1 MKLPTIVLKFTI
13 FLPSPAVCEW
23 HKLERWQGGE
33 VWEIGLKL
41 RRWQGFLTTL
51 SFLHTTPI
59 LLTWQPH
66 QFNFYFVVLDRHIL
80 ARCITYLSQDFSFAL
95 FWAGAVECFC
105 WQHFLLTLALQN
117 LIFPSFYE
125 TDIKWQGGK
134 VPRHFLATLS
144 ILPPRFTSSPR
155 HLTI

>member
-1 MKLPTIVLKFTI
+1 MFEWLKLPTIVLKFTI
-13 FLPSPAVCEW
+13 FLPSPAVWEW

-51 SFLHTTPI
+51 SFLHTTPF

-80 ARCITYLSQDFSFAL
+80 ARCITYLVL
-95 FWAGAVECFC
+95 RLLICFVLGRSC
-105 WQHFLLTLALQN
+105 WMFL
-117 LIFPSFYE
+117 
-125 TDIKWQGGK
+125 
-134 VPRHFLATLS
+134 LATLS
-144 ILPPRFTSSPR
+144 PDLGTSKFNFSLVLWDWHKMARWQGSSPFPCHLVNFTS
-155 HLTI
+155 